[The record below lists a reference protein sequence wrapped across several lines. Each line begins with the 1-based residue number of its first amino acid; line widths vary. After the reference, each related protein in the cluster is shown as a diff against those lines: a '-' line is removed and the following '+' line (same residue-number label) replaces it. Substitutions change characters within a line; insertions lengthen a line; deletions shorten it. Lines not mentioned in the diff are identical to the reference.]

1 MVVER
6 GKVQTTREGF
16 RKRLEGVTPMR
27 IALEVGTHSSWVSR
41 LLKELGH
48 EVLVAN
54 PRKTR
59 LIYENRGKQ
68 HRPESVAQDL
78 AVLRARNALVRTR
91 TLLVNHV
98 RRAVKATGYR
108 VKKCSTRTFSDQAVD
123 QIPPEVLEALS
134 SVLTTI
140 EVVSTQILTLEDP
153 GRFRKSRAV
162 GPYLG
167 LVPARSQS
175 GDSDSQLRITKEGDS
190 LLRRLLVQ
198 SAQYILGPFGEDCDL
213 RRFGQALSVRG
224 ERNAKKRAVV
234 AVARKLAVLLHR
246 LWRTVTEDHCPLLT
260 TTGLLMEVRC
270 NELLDALKGPPLVFR
285 RSRVPARAQLGRD
298 WRAGSDGPVARAI
311 GCERTTRAIAGEDE
325 IGSVSREDVLALDQ
339 GRDADPGGQ
348 RALEDACDS
357 KRGYALLF
365 GVVEAE
371 VRYRADKDELR
382 PRKRLGDRRLS
393 LARAIA
399 SDLGA
404 TEKCEDDGR

>member
-1 MVVER
+1 MRRPVSPAQSENPLQGHRGLEAQKGDRTSHFCVLDEGGMVVER
-6 GKVQTTREGF
+6 GKVQTTREG
-16 RKRLEGVTPMR
+16 LR
-27 IALEVGTHSSWVSR
+27 IALEVGTHSPWVSR

-68 HRPESVAQDL
+68 DSVDAEAL
-78 AVLRARNALVRTR
+78 ARIARLT
-91 TLLVNHV
+91 
-98 RRAVKATGYR
+98 
-108 VKKCSTRTFSDQAVD
+108 
-123 QIPPEVLEALS
+123 PEVHEALS

-140 EVVSTQILTLEDP
+140 EVVSTQILALEHP

-175 GDSDSQLRITKEGDS
+175 GDSDPQLRITKEGDS

-246 LWRTVTEDHCPLLT
+246 RWRT
-260 TTGLLMEVRC
+260 GEVY
-270 NELLDALKGPPLVFR
+270 EPFHKAPTAHDA
-285 RSRVPARAQLGRD
+285 AA
-298 WRAGSDGPVARAI
+298 AA
-311 GCERTTRAIAGEDE
+311 
-325 IGSVSREDVLALDQ
+325 
-339 GRDADPGGQ
+339 
-348 RALEDACDS
+348 
-357 KRGYALLF
+357 
-365 GVVEAE
+365 
-371 VRYRADKDELR
+371 
-382 PRKRLGDRRLS
+382 
-393 LARAIA
+393 
-399 SDLGA
+399 
-404 TEKCEDDGR
+404 